1 MIAAIIV
8 SKAGETTPSDRRAWM
23 QVHLSDPRAH

>member
-8 SKAGETTPSDRRAWM
+8 SKAIQATRAAAPGQDELGEIKLP
-23 QVHLSDPRAH
+23 